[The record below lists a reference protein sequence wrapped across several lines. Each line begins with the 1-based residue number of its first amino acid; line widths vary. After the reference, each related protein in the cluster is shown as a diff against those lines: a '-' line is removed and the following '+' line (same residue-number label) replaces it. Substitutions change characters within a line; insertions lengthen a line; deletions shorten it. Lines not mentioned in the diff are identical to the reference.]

1 VLFNSPRTL
10 VYKINGNPDVK
21 VMKEPSITPGTAYVK
36 FSGLPSHEETE

>member
-10 VYKINGNPDVK
+10 VYKRNGNP

-36 FSGLPSHEETE
+36 FSGLPSNEETE